1 MRILQVHNRYRSAS
15 PSGENRIVDL
25 EAANLSR
32 RGHEVEKFQRWSD
45 EIETWSTARR
55 ALLPGRVVWNRESYR
70 AIVRVLRDSRPDVVH
85 VHNVFPIVSS
95 SVLYACAREH
105 VPVVATLHNY
115 RLVCPTGELFRDG
128 TVCHDCVGHSPLPA
142 IRHACY
148 RGSSLATVPIV
159 MASEVQKRAMRRLVS
174 AFVCLSR
181 SQRDL
186 LAPFGWPED
195 RVFVK
200 YNLAPFDVPARDS
213 SMPRDTI
220 VFAGRLDR
228 VKGIP
233 LLMEG
238 WDRYAA
244 TSGER
249 ALRLV
254 VAGTGQLQNELET
267 WAADRPDV
275 EVLGLVS
282 PDKCRALMAAAR
294 AVVVSSQWEEPFG
307 LVVAEAMAAGV
318 PVIAP
323 EFGSFPE
330 LVNAGKEGVLFP
342 PGDAEGLAHALHEVE
357 SFPGRFLRYGRNA
370 RAAYESRFDP
380 DTNIDQLVSIY
391 EFAIRNPVWNTLDQ
405 RTPPGSPDPVRSNT
419 GPGYEVASQPLRGWE
434 PIAFLSCRPRQEPG
448 ASGGPAGSTDLTLR
462 RGPTVDG
469 CALGELRV

>member
-1 MRILQVHNRYRSAS
+1 MRILQVHNRYRSGS
-15 PSGENRIVDL
+15 PSGENRVVDL
-25 EAANLSR
+25 EAANLIR
-32 RGHEVEKFQRWSD
+32 RGHEVERFERCSD

-55 ALLPGRVVWNRESYR
+55 ALLPGRVIWNRESYR
-70 AIVRVLRDSRPDVVH
+70 DIMRVLRDSRPDVVH

-115 RLVCPTGELFRDG
+115 RLVCPIGELFRDG
-128 TVCHDCVGHSPLPA
+128 NVCHDCVGHVPLPA
-142 IRHACY
+142 VRHRCY
-148 RGSSLATVPIV
+148 RGSALATVPIT
-159 MASEVQKRAMRRLVS
+159 MASQVQRRAMRRLVS
-174 AFVCLSR
+174 AFVCLSG

-200 YNLAPFDVPARDS
+200 YNLVPFEVPARAS
-213 SMPRDTI
+213 SGPRDTI

-233 LLMEG
+233 LLMDG

-244 TSGER
+244 ASGER

-254 VAGTGQLQNELET
+254 IAGTGQLQGELEA
-267 WAADRPDV
+267 WARDRPAI

-307 LVVAEAMAAGV
+307 LVVVEAMAAGV

-323 EFGSFPE
+323 AFGSFPE
-330 LVNAGKEGVLFP
+330 LVKPGQEGVLFP
-342 PGDAEGLAHALHEVE
+342 PGDAEGLAHAFHEAE

-370 RAAYESRFDP
+370 RVAYESRFDP
-380 DTNIDQLVSIY
+380 DANVDQLVSIY
-391 EFAIRNPVWNTLDQ
+391 DFAVRNPAWSALGQ
-405 RTPPGSPDPVRSNT
+405 PAPPDPVRSKAD
-419 GPGYEVASQPLRGWE
+419 PGYDAAVGQLLRG
-434 PIAFLSCRPRQEPG
+434 
-448 ASGGPAGSTDLTLR
+448 
-462 RGPTVDG
+462 
-469 CALGELRV
+469 